1 MTLQDN
7 RTILIEE
14 RLALQVDMQMVKLT
28 TLFLF
33 SQMIMAREP
42 LMAL

>member
-28 TLFLF
+28 TQFLF

-42 LMAL
+42 QMGL